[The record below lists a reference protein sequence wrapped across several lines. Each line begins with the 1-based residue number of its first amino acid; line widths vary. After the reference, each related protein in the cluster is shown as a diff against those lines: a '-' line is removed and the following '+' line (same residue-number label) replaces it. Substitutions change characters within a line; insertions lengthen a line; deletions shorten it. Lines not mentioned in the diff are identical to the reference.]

1 MDGFDPPFH
10 DSKSFIQPISKA
22 RAKRLAQ
29 HAMKKSCEFMACISF
44 GLKAE
49 VLQEQFPT
57 WFSLHGEKI
66 AKLSPKAAGILD
78 TAGSEADV
86 DSEGYNQD

>member
-1 MDGFDPPFH
+1 
-10 DSKSFIQPISKA
+10 
-22 RAKRLAQ
+22 
-29 HAMKKSCEFMACISF
+29 MACISF

-66 AKLSPKAAGILD
+66 AKLSPKAADILD